1 MHPVAAMDTLLPAHF
16 ARCTQTHTH
25 SHAPPCCCTD
35 RRYVGALKS
44 LHLRHD
50 SPGLFPGWQLDQA
63 QLFVTDGPSSCSSSD
78 AVVGVGS
85 SSAAA
90 APTGGAPYLPGTAAA
105 ARSGSGTTPVAGG
118 GPSAPSAVAGGAAAG
133 GGGPTPAAAADPGG
147 RPRVYSFAVG
157 AGPPEAWPCPETP
170 YIRHYATLEA
180 AKFGEA
186 PSRYGGG
193 E

>member
-1 MHPVAAMDTLLPAHF
+1 MLHTN
-16 ARCTQTHTH
+16 TH
-25 SHAPPCCCTD
+25 SLAFPSCPCTD

-50 SPGLFPGWQLDQA
+50 SPDLFPGWQLDHA
-63 QLFVTDGPSSCSSSD
+63 QLFVTDGPSSD
-78 AVVGVGS
+78 AGVGVSGG
-85 SSAAA
+85 SSAAT
-90 APTGGAPYLPGTAAA
+90 PTGGGAPYLPGTAAA
-105 ARSGSGTTPVAGG
+105 ARSGSGTTTSVAGG

-186 PSRYGGG
+186 PSRYRG
-193 E
+193 EDCGPLSRRLQA